1 MDGTTRTPQPH
12 EHTRLISADR
22 VEGTAVYNR
31 KDEKLGSVESIM
43 IDKYTGH
50 VAYAIMSFGGFLGI
64 GDRQHPLPWNVLK
77 YDTDKGGYLVDLD
90 REQLMKAPQI
100 DAHDTV
106 LWTDPNWHNDVHK
119 YYGVAPTWM

>member
-1 MDGTTRTPQPH
+1 MDGTTRTVDKMTPN
-12 EHTRLISADR
+12 RLISADR

-31 KDEKLGSVESIM
+31 KGEKLGSIENVM
-43 IDKYTGH
+43 IDKYSGH

-64 GDRQHPLPWNVLK
+64 GDKQHPLPWSVLD
-77 YDTDKGGYLVDLD
+77 YVPDQGGYVVDLD
-90 REQLMKAPQI
+90 RDQLMKAPQI

-119 YYGVAPTWM
+119 YYGVTPGWL